1 MLKNIHTGESRRLIS
16 DVIESAKIKNIGFLV
31 TINIEKTFYSLN
43 HYFLIH
49 TLKKHGFG
57 QKFIL

>member
-43 HYFLIH
+43 RYFLIQ

>member
-1 MLKNIHTGESRRLIS
+1 MLKNIHTEESRRLIS

-43 HYFLIH
+43 RYFLIH

>member
-1 MLKNIHTGESRRLIS
+1 MLKNIHTGESWRLIS
-16 DVIESAKIKNIGFLV
+16 DVIESAKIKNAGFLV

-43 HYFLIH
+43 RYFLIH

>member
-43 HYFLIH
+43 RYFLIH

>member
-1 MLKNIHTGESRRLIS
+1 MLKNIHTGESWRLIS
-16 DVIESAKIKNIGFLV
+16 DVIESAKIKNTGFLV

-43 HYFLIH
+43 RYFLIH